1 MDGSN
6 RGGCCDRAMMVC
18 DGETL
23 LPGPRLVPRLS
34 NSIAPCVATVLVPS
48 PWSTLV
54 SRCFAAA
61 RWATRAMPACHR
73 DPSAA
78 RFVKTVETVVSWMA
92 GLPRASVGTA
102 KHCHGLPVEAPH
114 DEVKD
119 AIRAQCALETSL
131 GHREVREDTYL
142 ERWGG
147 ELDRHRRRCRLWGCY
162 PPEARAS
169 HKACGRGAR
178 ASKCFRDDKRCGCFT
193 TLATRDNYQKNER
206 NGNVYQRNHAYQS
219 SPGLCRL

>member
-1 MDGSN
+1 MEHAGIEVLRGCTMGHTGDACLPQRPISSPFREDCVDGRVMDGW
-6 RGGCCDRAMMVC
+6 
-18 DGETL
+18 
-23 LPGPRLVPRLS
+23 
-34 NSIAPCVATVLVPS
+34 VAT
-48 PWSTLV
+48 
-54 SRCFAAA
+54 
-61 RWATRAMPACHR
+61 
-73 DPSAA
+73 
-78 RFVKTVETVVSWMA
+78 
-92 GLPRASVGTA
+92 GLCRYGQALPLPPRR
-102 KHCHGLPVEAPH
+102 EAPH

-131 GHREVREDTYL
+131 GHREVREDTSL

-169 HKACGRGAR
+169 HKACGREREHQSASEMTRGADV
-178 ASKCFRDDKRCGCFT
+178 CT
-193 TLATRDNYQKNER
+193 TLATRDNCQKNER